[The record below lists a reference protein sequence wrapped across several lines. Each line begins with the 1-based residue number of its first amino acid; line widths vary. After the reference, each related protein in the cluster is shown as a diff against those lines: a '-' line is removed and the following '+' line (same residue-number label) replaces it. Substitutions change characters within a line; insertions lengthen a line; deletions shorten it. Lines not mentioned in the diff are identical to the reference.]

1 MAMLNDQR
9 VYKNGGFL
17 LYLLYKKCPND
28 PLDRKTMV
36 SSPRELPKRNPQNH
50 GLVEKCWENSK
61 NIMCKPLVDHF
72 ISCSHHFHP
81 FSPICSNHFPSFS
94 PMFLPYVPYFP
105 PLKMAIAVGVTLTR
119 WRLRRSAAQSPVAAE
134 SCRTRYSVLLNPGLW
149 LCTLYYIW
157 L

>member
-1 MAMLNDQR
+1 MTRGYIKMVVSCYISSIKNVPMIPWTEKRWFRPSR
-9 VYKNGGFL
+9 VAE
-17 LYLLYKKCPND
+17 KK
-28 PLDRKTMV
+28 
-36 SSPRELPKRNPQNH
+36 PQNH